1 VFASLD
7 MTHQKP
13 DLVWNVMTKQELC
26 DVLAVEITDYHVMKV
41 CVLIYISALSGVLH
55 ADLMAVL

>member
-1 VFASLD
+1 